1 MNVFNLFTRLG
12 GKHASSRRP
21 INLFLLLI
29 FILPLLVSCQPKAS
43 GQVSFMVFGDTAE
56 LAAYQTLVDAFMAK
70 YPEIDIELIHIP
82 GQSDYRK
89 RLAADV
95 AAGTPANV
103 VLINYRRYAAFAAK
117 GALEPLAPYLAKSE
131 VIAESDFYPQAIE
144 PFYWNGQLMC
154 IPQNLSS
161 LVVYYNQDLFDQAG
175 LPYPAA
181 GWTWDDFLKA
191 AQVLTLDSNGDGV
204 MEQFGLGTEA
214 SLFRLAPFVWQN
226 GAEIVDDPAAP
237 TRLAIET
244 PEALEA
250 VNFFV
255 DLSVKYHVVPNAEE
269 EASQTSEDRFINGTL
284 AMFLNS
290 RRGVPTYRE
299 SANFNWDV
307 AGLPQGKEQASI
319 LHSDAYC
326 MTSPTEDKDAAWVFI
341 EYANSVEGQTIISGT
356 GRTVPSLISVAE
368 SPAFLDPN
376 TRPASNQVFLDAI
389 PYLRAVP
396 ILPNWGD
403 IEEISGE
410 EIERAFYG
418 QASVNDA
425 VIAAIR
431 RAQPYFG
438 FGE

>member
-1 MNVFNLFTRLG
+1 MKLPNLSTRPG
-12 GKHASSRRP
+12 GKRSRP
-21 INLFLLLI
+21 THLINLFLLLI
-29 FILPLLVSCQPKAS
+29 FILPLLVSCQPKPS
-43 GQVSFMVFGDTAE
+43 GEVSFMVFGDPAE
-56 LAAYQTLVDAFMAK
+56 LAAYQTLVDAFEQK
-70 YPEIDIELIHIP
+70 YPDIQIELIHIP
-82 GQSDYRK
+82 SQTDYRN

-95 AAGTPANV
+95 AAGVPANV
-103 VLINYRRYAAFAAK
+103 VLINYRRYAAFASR
-117 GALEPLAPYLAKSE
+117 GALEALAPYLAKSDL
-131 VIAESDFYPQAIE
+131 IAEADFYPQAIE
-144 PFYWNGQLMC
+144 PFKWNGQLMC

-175 LPYPAA
+175 LPYPSP
-181 GWTWDDFLKA
+181 GWNWQDFLKA
-191 AQVLTLDSNGDGV
+191 AQTLTQDLNGDGTID
-204 MEQFGLGTEA
+204 QFGLGIEA

-226 GAEIVDDPAAP
+226 GAEIVDDPALP
-237 TRLAIET
+237 TRLALED
-244 PEALEA
+244 PVALEA

-255 DLSVKYHVVPNAEE
+255 DLSVKYHVVPNMEE
-269 EASQTSEDRFINGTL
+269 EAGQSSEDRFISGTL

-290 RRGVPTYRE
+290 RRGTPTYRE
-299 SANFNWDV
+299 SANFRWDV
-307 AGLPQGKEQASI
+307 APLPQGKQQASI
-319 LHSDAYC
+319 LHADAYC
-326 MTSPTEDKDAAWVFI
+326 MTSPTEDKEAAWKFI
-341 EYANSVEGQTIISGT
+341 EYANSVEGQTIIAGT

-376 TRPASNQVFLDAI
+376 VKPVSSQVFLDAI

-403 IEEISGE
+403 IEEIAGE

-418 QASVNDA
+418 QATVNDA